1 MREINEIDT
10 GTDKEESDVV
20 RDLLNRN
27 TLMLINDDFH
37 TFDFVVDALVDVCRH
52 DPDQAE
58 QCAYITHY
66 KGKCD
71 VKRGKMSIIRPMRD
85 RLVGKGLKV
94 NIV

>member
-1 MREINEIDT
+1 MFVDKNIDA
-10 GTDKEESDVV
+10 DKEENEVV
-20 RDLLNRN
+20 SDLLNRN
-27 TLMLINDDFH
+27 TLLLINDDFH
-37 TFDFVVDALVDVCRH
+37 TFDFVVDALVEVCRH

-71 VKRGKMSIIRPMRD
+71 VKKGSLNTIRPMRD
-85 RLVGKGLKV
+85 RLAEKGLKV

>member
-1 MREINEIDT
+1 MLGIDNT
-10 GTDKEESDVV
+10 QTDKEESDVIS
-20 RDLLNRN
+20 DLLNRN
-27 TLMLINDDFH
+27 TLMLVNDDFH

-71 VKRGKMSIIRPMRD
+71 VKKGAMSTIKPMRD
-85 RLVGKGLKV
+85 RLAEKGLKV

>member
-1 MREINEIDT
+1 MFGIKET
-10 GTDKEESDVV
+10 HTDKKEKDVIT
-20 RDLLNRN
+20 DLLNRN

-37 TFDFVVDALVDVCRH
+37 TFDFVVDALIDVCRH

-71 VKRGKMSIIRPMRD
+71 VKKGKMSTIKRMRD
-85 RLVGKGLKV
+85 RLAEKGLKV

>member
-1 MREINEIDT
+1 MLEISDT
-10 GTDKEESDVV
+10 QTDKEESDVLS
-20 RDLLNRN
+20 DLLNRN

-71 VKRGKMSIIRPMRD
+71 VKKGKMSTIKPMRD
-85 RLVGKGLKV
+85 RLAEKGLKV

>member
-1 MREINEIDT
+1 MLGIDKIH
-10 GTDKEESDVV
+10 TDKEESDVIS
-20 RDLLNRN
+20 DLLNRN

-71 VKRGKMSIIRPMRD
+71 VKKGDMSTIKPMRD
-85 RLVGKGLKV
+85 RLAEKGLKV

>member
-1 MREINEIDT
+1 MLEINDT
-10 GTDKEESDVV
+10 DIEKEESDVIS
-20 RDLLNRN
+20 DLLNRN

-71 VKRGKMSIIRPMRD
+71 VKKGKLSAIKPMRD
-85 RLVGKGLKV
+85 RLAEKGLKV

>member
-1 MREINEIDT
+1 MLGIDKT
-10 GTDKEESDVV
+10 NTDKEESDVIS
-20 RDLLNRN
+20 DLLNRN

-71 VKRGKMSIIRPMRD
+71 VKKGDMSTIKPMRD
-85 RLVGKGLKV
+85 RLAEKGLKV

>member
-1 MREINEIDT
+1 MLEICNT
-10 GTDKEESDVV
+10 HTDKEKSDVV
-20 RDLLNRN
+20 SDLLKRN

-37 TFDFVVDALVDVCRH
+37 TFDFVVDALVDICRH

-71 VKRGKMSIIRPMRD
+71 VKKGKMSIIKPMRD
-85 RLVGKGLKV
+85 RLADRGLKV

>member
-1 MREINEIDT
+1 MLGIDKT
-10 GTDKEESDVV
+10 HTDKEDSDVIS
-20 RDLLNRN
+20 DLLNRN

-71 VKRGKMSIIRPMRD
+71 VKKGDMSTIKPMRD
-85 RLVGKGLKV
+85 RLAEKGLKV

>member
-1 MREINEIDT
+1 MLEFNDINT
-10 GTDKEESDVV
+10 GTDKEESDVIC
-20 RDLLNRN
+20 DLLSRN

-71 VKRGKMSIIRPMRD
+71 IKKGSMNTIKPMRD
-85 RLVGKGLKV
+85 RLAEKGLKV

>member
-1 MREINEIDT
+1 MFVDKNIDSH
-10 GTDKEESDVV
+10 KEENEVV
-20 RDLLNRN
+20 SDLLNRN
-27 TLMLINDDFH
+27 TLLLINDDFH
-37 TFDFVVDALVDVCRH
+37 TFDFVVDALVEVCRH

-71 VKRGKMSIIRPMRD
+71 VKKGSLNTIKPMRD
-85 RLVGKGLKV
+85 RLAEKGLKV

>member
-1 MREINEIDT
+1 MLEMNDIDT
-10 GTDKEESDVV
+10 HKEESEVIS
-20 RDLLNRN
+20 DLLNRN

-52 DPDQAE
+52 DPGQAE

-71 VKRGKMSIIRPMRD
+71 VKNGEMSTIKPMRD
-85 RLVGKGLKV
+85 RLADKGLKV

>member
-1 MREINEIDT
+1 MFVDRNIEADKKENDT
-10 GTDKEESDVV
+10 IE
-20 RDLLNRN
+20 DLLNRN
-27 TLMLINDDFH
+27 TLLLINDDFH
-37 TFDFVVDALVDVCRH
+37 TFDFVVDALVEVCRH

-71 VKRGKMSIIRPMRD
+71 VKNGTLSTIKPMRD
-85 RLVGKGLKV
+85 RLAEKGLKV

>member
-1 MREINEIDT
+1 MLGINKT
-10 GTDKEESDVV
+10 HTDKEESDVIS
-20 RDLLNRN
+20 DLLNRN

-37 TFDFVVDALVDVCRH
+37 TFDFVVDALVDVCSH
-52 DPDQAE
+52 NPDQAE

-71 VKRGKMSIIRPMRD
+71 VKKGDMSTIKPMRD
-85 RLVGKGLKV
+85 RLAEKGLKV

>member
-1 MREINEIDT
+1 MLGIDKT
-10 GTDKEESDVV
+10 NTDKEESDVIS
-20 RDLLNRN
+20 DLLNRN

-37 TFDFVVDALVDVCRH
+37 TFDFVVYALVDVCRH

-71 VKRGKMSIIRPMRD
+71 VKKGDMSTIKPMRD
-85 RLVGKGLKV
+85 RLAEKGLKV

>member
-1 MREINEIDT
+1 MNDIDT
-10 GTDKEESDVV
+10 HKEESEVIS
-20 RDLLNRN
+20 DLLNRN

-71 VKRGKMSIIRPMRD
+71 VKKGEMSTIKPMRD
-85 RLVGKGLKV
+85 RLADKGLKV

>member
-1 MREINEIDT
+1 MLGIDNT
-10 GTDKEESDVV
+10 HTDKEESDVIG
-20 RDLLNRN
+20 DLLKRN

-52 DPDQAE
+52 NPDQAE

-71 VKRGKMSIIRPMRD
+71 VKKGALSAIKPMRD
-85 RLVGKGLKV
+85 RLTEKGLKV
-94 NIV
+94 TIV

>member
-1 MREINEIDT
+1 MLEMNDIDT
-10 GTDKEESDVV
+10 HKEESEVIS
-20 RDLLNRN
+20 DLLNRN

-71 VKRGKMSIIRPMRD
+71 VKKGEMSTIKPMRD
-85 RLVGKGLKV
+85 RLADKGLKV